1 MTQEPAAPQPIP
13 AERREITVRRAPKL
27 VPFLVLG
34 GILGIIAAA
43 IVAVVGPGS
52 DEFDRSTVFGFFAV
66 LLAIPGVGLGAV
78 AALAFDLAG
87 RRHSTTAVVEAVP
100 DSEEP

>member
-1 MTQEPAAPQPIP
+1 MTQEPAASQPAP

-34 GILGIIAAA
+34 GVVGIIAAA
-43 IVAVVGPGS
+43 IVALAGPGS
-52 DEFDRSTVFGFFAV
+52 DEYDRSTVFAFFAV

-78 AALAFDLAG
+78 VALGFDLAG